1 MRLGPVMAS
10 AAVHS
15 KAVILLF
22 LVIVSVSPIICVHFV
37 FSPCLMHY
45 LVSFLV

>member
-22 LVIVSVSPIICVHFV
+22 FKSLFLFLPLFVGILYLDLVLCTT
-37 FSPCLMHY
+37 
-45 LVSFLV
+45 